1 MNIFD
6 KYYDYRYEKKES
18 ISYKTLYE
26 DNLNSE
32 CQDLILNNLTG
43 SEEVSLYKREFFGI
57 DKQCDEKYNLN
68 NNTYT
73 FIYNSEINGKL
84 TLIVGGIIIFSLHIS
99 FIIMEIISFIFNS
112 KSYYL
117 EGCSTSEYGIMYAII
132 IGCLLPIFIS
142 EAVFYFRIVGSH
154 ITDYNC
160 SDEITNEI
168 IKVEIET
175 STKNI
180 ILFTISFYIELTIFV
195 LTCFAA
201 LITVFSEKI
210 IKRLTDEPKKPIE
223 KKKYNTDDNEQSKT
237 KSNEI
242 PLITYSTPS

>member
-1 MNIFD
+1 MKIFD
-6 KYYDYRYEKKES
+6 KYYDDRYEKKES
-18 ISYKTLYE
+18 ISYKQLYE

-57 DKQCDEKYNLN
+57 DKQCEEKYKLDND
-68 NNTYT
+68 TYT
-73 FIYNSEINGKL
+73 FIYNSEKSGRL
-84 TLIVGGIIIFSLHIS
+84 TLIVGGIGITSIYII
-99 FIIMEIISFIFNS
+99 IIMMEIASFFYSS
-112 KSYYL
+112 KSFF
-117 EGCSTSEYGIMYAII
+117 GDFSNCEYGITYAII

-154 ITDYNC
+154 FTDYNC
-160 SDEITNEI
+160 GDEMTNEI

-223 KKKYNTDDNEQSKT
+223 KKKYNTDINEQSKT
-237 KSNEI
+237 KSNVI